1 MRNLYINF
9 IIVLITSLL
18 FYLILFTYTYFDF
31 NNQFKERFRDLESL
45 NIHQKYSKL
54 VHHVREE
61 AHLDNFFKE
70 PTPQDLVFT
79 YLNEENKKIK
89 VLLQGDSWF
98 EQINGKGGVENYY
111 SFKPFQDFGKKHNTS
126 FINAGTSS
134 YSPSLM
140 NIQLDILE
148 KDFNIKP
155 EIVIAFI
162 DQINIGDEICRYKK
176 NRIYKNKKLIR
187 VDPEREFNGLGWYN
201 YSDVYGLS
209 NIYFSEVSKP
219 YKIFKLINFKF
230 YSKLRSLK
238 KNIYRKSL
246 NLIYEKDEQSK
257 KCYWAEIEKNL
268 INPKKKE
275 VDYFKNVLREY
286 VKKIN
291 GKNHIKKLIFVTF
304 PYKGHFYTKEKKIY
318 NLNISDLVSDIAD
331 EHVAVEHVNFSKI
344 LINNNQFN
352 FENVWSS
359 DGIHLNS
366 YNHTN
371 VFIQNILKE
380 LKNHID

>member
-1 MRNLYINF
+1 MKNLYINF
-9 IIVLITSLL
+9 IIVLITSLI

-31 NNQFKERFRDLESL
+31 TNQFKERFDDQKSL
-45 NIHQKYSKL
+45 NIHQKYSKI
-54 VHHVREE
+54 VHHIREE
-61 AHLDNFFKE
+61 AHLENFFKE
-70 PTPQDLVFT
+70 TTPQDLVFT
-79 YLNEENKKIK
+79 YLNESNKKIK

-111 SFKPFQDFGKKHNTS
+111 SFKLFQDFGKNYNTS

-148 KDFNIKP
+148 KDFNIYP

-162 DQINIGDEICRYKK
+162 DQINIGDEVCRYKN

-187 VDPEREFNGLGWYN
+187 VDPEKEFNGLGWYN
-201 YSDVYGLS
+201 YSKVYELS
-209 NIYFSEVSKP
+209 NIYYSDVSKF

-238 KNIYRKSL
+238 NKIHKNSL
-246 NLIYEKDEQSK
+246 NLIHGKIEQRK

-268 INPKKKE
+268 INPKKE
-275 VDYFKNVLREY
+275 DVDYFKNILEEY
-286 VKKIN
+286 VEKIKEKK
-291 GKNHIKKLIFVTF
+291 HIQKLILVTF
-304 PYKGHFYTKEKKIY
+304 PYKAHFYTKEKKIY
-318 NLNISDLVSDIAD
+318 DLNMSDLVSDITD

-344 LINNNQFN
+344 LINNKKFD

-380 LKNHID
+380 LKIHID

>member
-1 MRNLYINF
+1 MKNLYINF
-9 IIVLITSLL
+9 IIVLITTLI

-31 NNQFKERFRDLESL
+31 TNQFKERFGDQKSL
-45 NIHQKYSKL
+45 NIHQKYSKI
-54 VHHVREE
+54 VHHIREE
-61 AHLDNFFKE
+61 EHLENFFKE
-70 PTPQDLVFT
+70 TTPQDLVFT
-79 YLNEENKKIK
+79 YLNESNKKIK

-111 SFKPFQDFGKKHNTS
+111 SFKLFQDFGKNHNTS

-148 KDFNIKP
+148 KDFNIYP

-162 DQINIGDEICRYKK
+162 DQINIGDEVCRYKN

-187 VDPEREFNGLGWYN
+187 VDPEREFSGLGWYN
-201 YSDVYGLS
+201 YSKVYELS
-209 NIYFSEVSKP
+209 NIYYSDVSKF

-230 YSKLRSLK
+230 YSKLRTLK
-238 KNIYRKSL
+238 NKIYKKSL
-246 NLIYEKDEQSK
+246 NLIHGKNEQRK

-268 INPKKKE
+268 INPKKE
-275 VDYFKNVLREY
+275 DVDYFKNILEEY
-286 VKKIN
+286 VKKI
-291 GKNHIKKLIFVTF
+291 KEKKHIQKLILVTF
-304 PYKGHFYTKEKKIY
+304 PYKAHFYTKEKKIY
-318 NLNISDLVSDIAD
+318 NLNMSDLVSDITD

-344 LINNNQFN
+344 LINNKKFD

-380 LKNHID
+380 LKTHIE